1 KGSKQICT
9 TAKTTL
15 IALKKA
21 IRLLDVG
28 GICVLVFYPGHR
40 EGKIEAQ
47 EVGEYLKTLDQ
58 KEFDI
63 IKYEFINQINMPPFL
78 IALERLKP

>member
-1 KGSKQICT
+1 
-9 TAKTTL
+9 
-15 IALKKA
+15 
-21 IRLLDVG
+21 
-28 GICVLVFYPGHR
+28 LVFYPGHR